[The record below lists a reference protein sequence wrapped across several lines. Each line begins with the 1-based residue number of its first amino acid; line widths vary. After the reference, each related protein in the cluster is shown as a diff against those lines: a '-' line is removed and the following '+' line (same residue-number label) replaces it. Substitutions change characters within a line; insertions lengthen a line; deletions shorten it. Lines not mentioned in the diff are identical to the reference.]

1 MLLCYQTGINSNGA
15 VNRQEQAMSEK
26 KVLTIIEAA
35 EELGISKGSAYE
47 AARTGKIPTIRIG
60 RRLIVPRAAFERML
74 DQAGE
79 AKVT

>member
-1 MLLCYQTGINSNGA
+1 MG
-15 VNRQEQAMSEK
+15 EK

-60 RRLIVPRAAFERML
+60 RRLIVPRVAFDKML
-74 DQAGE
+74 AQAGE
-79 AKVT
+79 REAVA